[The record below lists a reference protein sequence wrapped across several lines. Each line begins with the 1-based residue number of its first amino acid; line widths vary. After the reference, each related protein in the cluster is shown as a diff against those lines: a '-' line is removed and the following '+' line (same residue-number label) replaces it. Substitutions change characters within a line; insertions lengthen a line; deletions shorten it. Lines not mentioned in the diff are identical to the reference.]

1 MEYLVIRIRDLEGSA
16 CWQAVD
22 AHGAPLAESGEGNLD
37 QAAKLSQG
45 CKVVFLIPARVVFR
59 ARLGL
64 PSRGRRSAVRGA
76 KYALEDRIA
85 GDVED
90 LHFAVGAADGDELD
104 VAAVDRKWLAALL
117 ERAIEA
123 GLRPVAVHGE
133 GDALPDLP
141 NTGVALL
148 EADSLLLRDGS
159 GQVVFADPAELAGLV
174 EIACAEHAGEEAVPF
189 RLVIYCEP
197 GIEDAA
203 REAMTHLD
211 GREVELRLLDQGVM
225 PQLAAES
232 MSGEAVN
239 LLQGEF
245 RPRNDRSRG
254 LREIAVGLLAVALL
268 LPGYLAMDG
277 WRAHREYRSI
287 AEAVEARL
295 RQLMP
300 DVGAAAELRGEFR
313 RRIASADLSA
323 AANSDGFLRLLQSLE
338 FDGSDRTSVLGLN
351 YGSGSASVRLAAADM
366 ETLEQARRSLIASG
380 YSVLIQTAVPE
391 SNGSVVGEL
400 SIRDDPDR

>member
-1 MEYLVIRIRDLEGSA
+1 
-16 CWQAVD
+16 
-22 AHGAPLAESGEGNLD
+22 
-37 QAAKLSQG
+37 
-45 CKVVFLIPARVVFR
+45 
-59 ARLGL
+59 
-64 PSRGRRSAVRGA
+64 
-76 KYALEDRIA
+76 
-85 GDVED
+85 
-90 LHFAVGAADGDELD
+90 
-104 VAAVDRKWLAALL
+104 
-117 ERAIEA
+117 
-123 GLRPVAVHGE
+123 
-133 GDALPDLP
+133 
-141 NTGVALL
+141 
-148 EADSLLLRDGS
+148 
-159 GQVVFADPAELAGLV
+159 
-174 EIACAEHAGEEAVPF
+174 
-189 RLVIYCEP
+189 
-197 GIEDAA
+197 
-203 REAMTHLD
+203 
-211 GREVELRLLDQGVM
+211 M

-245 RPRNDRSRG
+245 RPRNDRGRG

-268 LPGYLAMDG
+268 LPAYLAMDG
-277 WRAHREYRSI
+277 WRAHREYRSV

-338 FDGSDRTSVLGLN
+338 FDGRDRTSVLGLN